1 MKRILLLLGLG
12 ALFTTFFINIG
23 GVDLLPDWLG
33 SLFFALGVTGLGR
46 RGGESLSTPAM
57 IAWVL
62 FVTEMVSV
70 LLRPEGMFAV
80 GIGVLFVIL
89 EVWLYLLVAGILDER
104 FPEAELSIRPISI
117 LGVVSAVGY
126 VMTMAFGF
134 GHSGGALPADRGC
147 HEGLV
152 HGTARKTLQ
161 NRGGLKNR
169 VKKTRKQP
177 LPGLLL
183 FPGKTGGFPFR
194 RERDLSPRL
203 LRRSHGSEP
212 ASSTDPPQ

>member
-12 ALFTTFFINIG
+12 ALFTAFFINIG
-23 GVDLLPDWLG
+23 GVLPDWLG

-46 RGGESLSTPAM
+46 RGESLSTPAM
-57 IAWVL
+57 IAWML
-62 FVTEMVSV
+62 FVTEVVSV

-126 VMTMAFGF
+126 VMTMAFG
-134 GHSGGALPADRGC
+134 SGILGVLC
-147 HEGLV
+147 
-152 HGTARKTLQ
+152 
-161 NRGGLKNR
+161 
-169 VKKTRKQP
+169 
-177 LPGLLL
+177 LL
-183 FPGKTGGFPFR
+183 TGVAMKVWFMVQLAK
-194 RERDLSPRL
+194 LSKIV
-203 LRRSHGSEP
+203 E
-212 ASSTDPPQ
+212 D

>member
-12 ALFTTFFINIG
+12 ALFTAFNLFIG
-23 GVDLLPDWLG
+23 GVDFLPDWLG

-62 FVTEMVSV
+62 FVTEVVSV

-104 FPEAELSIRPISI
+104 FPEAELSHQAHLHSGRGERCGLCDDHGIR
-117 LGVVSAVGY
+117 L
-126 VMTMAFGF
+126 
-134 GHSGGALPADRGC
+134 GHSGGTLPADRGC

-152 HGTARKTLQ
+152 HGAARK
-161 NRGGLKNR
+161 
-169 VKKTRKQP
+169 
-177 LPGLLL
+177 
-183 FPGKTGGFPFR
+183 
-194 RERDLSPRL
+194 LSKIV
-203 LRRSHGSEP
+203 E
-212 ASSTDPPQ
+212 D

>member
-12 ALFTTFFINIG
+12 ALFTAFFINIG

-126 VMTMAFGF
+126 VMTMAFG
-134 GHSGGALPADRGC
+134 SGIL
-147 HEGLV
+147 
-152 HGTARKTLQ
+152 
-161 NRGGLKNR
+161 GGLGRQEGVPMR
-169 VKKTRKQP
+169 VCSMLQP
-177 LPGLLL
+177 PNPTK
-183 FPGKTGGFPFR
+183 FV
-194 RERDLSPRL
+194 ED
-203 LRRSHGSEP
+203 
-212 ASSTDPPQ
+212 

>member
-12 ALFTTFFINIG
+12 ALFTAFFINIG

-126 VMTMAFGF
+126 VMTMAFG
-134 GHSGGALPADRGC
+134 SGILGVLY
-147 HEGLV
+147 
-152 HGTARKTLQ
+152 
-161 NRGGLKNR
+161 
-169 VKKTRKQP
+169 
-177 LPGLLL
+177 LL
-183 FPGKTGGFPFR
+183 TGVAMKVWFMVQLAK
-194 RERDLSPRL
+194 LSKIV
-203 LRRSHGSEP
+203 E
-212 ASSTDPPQ
+212 D

>member
-12 ALFTTFFINIG
+12 ALFTAFFINIG

-46 RGGESLSTPAM
+46 RGGKSLSTPAM

-104 FPEAELSIRPISI
+104 FPEAELSIKPISI

-126 VMTMAFGF
+126 VMTMAFG
-134 GHSGGALPADRGC
+134 SGILGVLC
-147 HEGLV
+147 
-152 HGTARKTLQ
+152 
-161 NRGGLKNR
+161 
-169 VKKTRKQP
+169 
-177 LPGLLL
+177 LL
-183 FPGKTGGFPFR
+183 TGVAMKVWFMVQLAK
-194 RERDLSPRL
+194 LSKIV
-203 LRRSHGSEP
+203 E
-212 ASSTDPPQ
+212 D

>member
-12 ALFTTFFINIG
+12 ALFTAFFINIG

-126 VMTMAFGF
+126 VMTMAFG
-134 GHSGGALPADRGC
+134 SGILGC

>member
-12 ALFTTFFINIG
+12 ALFTAFFINIG

-104 FPEAELSIRPISI
+104 FPEEELSIRPISI

-126 VMTMAFGF
+126 VMTMAFG
-134 GHSGGALPADRGC
+134 SGTLGVLCLLTGGC

-152 HGTARKTLQ
+152 HGTARQTLQ

>member
-12 ALFTTFFINIG
+12 ALFTAFFINIG

-126 VMTMAFGF
+126 VMTMAFG
-134 GHSGGALPADRGC
+134 SGILGVLLLLTGVAMKVWFMVQLAKLSNQWRT
-147 HEGLV
+147 E
-152 HGTARKTLQ
+152 
-161 NRGGLKNR
+161 NR

-183 FPGKTGGFPFR
+183 FPGENR
-194 RERDLSPRL
+194 RISIQERK
-203 LRRSHGSEP
+203 GSQP
-212 ASSTDPPQ
+212 QTSSAISRIRASFFH